1 MRSSASFKVDRLR
14 RRLTLALGVLLGGPM
29 RYQRTLL
36 IGMIM
41 CLMASTACQAKGS
54 RWSYGDDPME
64 GLSCSQSAA
73 ELSHVNV
80 RLSGDFK
87 LACVA
92 LTNMTAN
99 GSEPIDFVH
108 TRFSLENPPSGW
120 YLNGRILLKGQA
132 ELTGTVNYDPGP
144 AGGLRFGPDTAPIAP
159 PESAIASYAAELKL
173 PTDDGN
179 HAPPQYR
186 VPASVRGTCWSAIAR
201 IRVKGIDIL
210 LGDSD
215 EAGAYPVQYVVVS
228 TSHFK
233 PHRCG

>member
-1 MRSSASFKVDRLR
+1 
-14 RRLTLALGVLLGGPM
+14 M

-36 IGMIM
+36 IGMLM
-41 CLMASTACQAKGS
+41 CLAASIACQAKGS
-54 RWSYGDDPME
+54 RWSYSDDPMG

-73 ELSHVNV
+73 ELSHVKV
-80 RLSGDFK
+80 RLSSNFK
-87 LACVA
+87 LVCVA

-99 GSEPIDFVH
+99 GNESIDLAH
-108 TRFSLENPPSGW
+108 TRFSLEDSPPSW
-120 YLNGRILLKGQA
+120 RLSGRILLKGQA
-132 ELTGTVNYDPGP
+132 ELAGTINYNPGP
-144 AGGLRFGPDTAPIAP
+144 AGSLWFGPDTAPIAP
-159 PESAIASYAAELKL
+159 PKSAIAFYVAELKL
-173 PTDDGN
+173 PTDDEN

-186 VPASVRGTCWSAIAR
+186 VPASARGTCWSAIAR

-215 EAGAYPVQYVVVS
+215 EAGAYPVQYMVVS